1 MPDDQFVETKELF
14 IDTNVLVY
22 AHDLDAGKKHDKA
35 KSLIADLWRS
45 DPLPW
50 ISVQVLQELL
60 VSLRR
65 KDVPLS
71 EIRGTVEDY
80 ARWRVVENTVRIVE
94 MGLSEM
100 ERWQLSFWDA
110 LILAAARQTGATRI
124 WSEDL
129 SDTQDYGGIRI
140 VNPLRA

>member
-1 MPDDQFVETKELF
+1 MPDDLFVETKDLF

-35 KSLIADLWRS
+35 KSLVADLWRS

-60 VSLRR
+60 VSFRR
-65 KDVPLS
+65 KDVPLP

-80 ARWRVVENTVRIVE
+80 ARWRVVENTVQIVE

-110 LILAAARQTGATRI
+110 LILAAARQIGAKRI

-129 SDTQDYGGIRI
+129 SDTQDYGGIRV